1 LNDSTADFNKEIR
14 EINQELI
21 QDGLND
27 DNREVVG
34 KEIEEI

>member
-1 LNDSTADFNKEIR
+1 LNESTADFNKEIR

-21 QDGLND
+21 QDGLID